1 MLISTPPRL
10 FPEEVGT
17 HYSTLVIFTFMLSI
31 ISSGLMFYYLV
42 EIIGFDLLIWIFG
55 CFGAAGLLIVY
66 YGFEDEPL

>member
-1 MLISTPPRL
+1 
-10 FPEEVGT
+10 
-17 HYSTLVIFTFMLSI
+17 MLSI